1 MASQEELDREQ
12 ELLRLTQQR
21 AGIQEDILEDV
32 RDIGNTISTQL
43 QNLKFEKAERTEIRS
58 LTREINKA
66 ATENYQISLKELGS
80 QKQLAKISKDREQK
94 GPNYIVSSYL
104 MKSPPT
110 QMRESKAMEQIKLYL
125 LGDV

>member
-43 QNLKFEKAERTEIRS
+43 QNLKFERAERTEIRS
-58 LTREINKA
+58 LTREINKT
-66 ATENYQISLKELGS
+66 ATENYNISLKELGS
-80 QKQLAKISKDREQK
+80 QKQLL
-94 GPNYIVSSYL
+94 N
-104 MKSPPT
+104 
-110 QMRESKAMEQIKLYL
+110 
-125 LGDV
+125 